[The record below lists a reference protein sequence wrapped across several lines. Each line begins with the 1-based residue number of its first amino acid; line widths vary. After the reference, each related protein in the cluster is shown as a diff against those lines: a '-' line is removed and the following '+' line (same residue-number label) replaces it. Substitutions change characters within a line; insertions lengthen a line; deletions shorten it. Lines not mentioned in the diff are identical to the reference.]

1 MSTSLFDGTCDA
13 HAHIVLAPISSPIKG
28 LSFVSENK
36 VGVSNDA
43 GISQP
48 PVEDSASLSPL
59 KPSSSIDIPNGAL
72 IHKLLESLE
81 ALKTQDSRTNSGT
94 ASPSPLTISTGG
106 SADPIPSSPTDIY
119 DFSSPVGPLTR
130 EHSTDSLAAAVQ
142 HLSLAHHRRPAA
154 QSTTTHHPANLALSG
169 FANPIN
175 TATTHASS
183 STWSAPV
190 TTAGTPT
197 NCGPPTPLQM
207 PSFQQVPQT
216 QQAQQAGLF
225 STSAPT
231 AATRGGLTI
240 GASLNSAHAY
250 ANNTSAH
257 HSNLTFPV
265 AAATGAGAV
274 GAPQLAAYQ
283 SLYTDQMARSQAQ
296 MQLFRMLSPPP
307 TPVYEECLVG
317 IDGAYQSYCRQVINN
332 EINVAALR
340 MLAHV
345 KAAQLTDSPA
355 ISRLIGKRY
364 FCSLKEVSKV
374 VGASR
379 MLLIAPD
386 VRPSITAHIKPVRLL
401 QMVMA
406 AADAAGVPYVFCLSR
421 RGIGQVFG
429 RDKSMSIVAVM
440 HVDGVEN
447 EYVTLLEQGAQ
458 GRELYAAHR
467 GGQNNNHNNGGRY
480 NHNMNA
486 AALGGA
492 HVCPLGSVGGGY
504 QNPEFNYN
512 GQQYQPRQQQQQQFA
527 SSYLNPQPQFP
538 LYHSNNNQ
546 HSGYQGSY

>member
-1 MSTSLFDGTCDA
+1 M
-13 HAHIVLAPISSPIKG
+13 H
-28 LSFVSENK
+28 
-36 VGVSNDA
+36 
-43 GISQP
+43 
-48 PVEDSASLSPL
+48 
-59 KPSSSIDIPNGAL
+59 
-72 IHKLLESLE
+72 
-81 ALKTQDSRTNSGT
+81 
-94 ASPSPLTISTGG
+94 
-106 SADPIPSSPTDIY
+106 
-119 DFSSPVGPLTR
+119 
-130 EHSTDSLAAAVQ
+130 
-142 HLSLAHHRRPAA
+142 
-154 QSTTTHHPANLALSG
+154 
-169 FANPIN
+169 
-175 TATTHASS
+175 
-183 STWSAPV
+183 
-190 TTAGTPT
+190 
-197 NCGPPTPLQM
+197 

-216 QQAQQAGLF
+216 QQVQQSGLF
-225 STSAPT
+225 STSAPP
-231 AATRGGLTI
+231 AATTGGL
-240 GASLNSAHAY
+240 SLGGPLNTAHAY
-250 ANNTSAH
+250 NAGTNN
-257 HSNLTFPV
+257 SNPTFPG
-265 AAATGAGAV
+265 ATATQAGAV

-283 SLYTDQMARSQAQ
+283 SLYTDQMTRAQAQ

-307 TPVYEECLVG
+307 TPVYEECLTG

-421 RGIGQVFG
+421 RGIGQIFG

-467 GGQNNNHNNGGRY
+467 GGQNKHSEHNSHY
-480 NHNMNA
+480 KHTMNA
-486 AALGGA
+486 AALGG
-492 HVCPLGSVGGGY
+492 HVSPLNAVGGGY
-504 QNPEFNYN
+504 HNPEFNYH
-512 GQQYQPRQQQQQQFA
+512 GQPRQQQQQYA
-527 SSYLNPQPQFP
+527 GSYPNPQPQFP
-538 LYHSNNNQ
+538 QYNSNNNNQ
-546 HSGYQGSY
+546 HSGYQGMY